1 MNNLQI
7 RKLNKY
13 QAEKAYMTDNAAAFP
28 DGSPG
33 AGTLAAQPADSP
45 RAFAKRENYRAS

>member
-13 QAEKAYMTDNAAAFP
+13 QAEKALMTDNAAAFP
-28 DGSPG
+28 AGSPG
-33 AGTLAAQPADSP
+33 ARSLMAVLVTTYSEHDNVIPILSG
-45 RAFAKRENYRAS
+45 